1 MTGGGIVR
9 IIFLV
14 TLRFGPLDEEC
25 QRDPGTVPWDGDK
38 PAIQCYSHRT
48 RKTLDTGRTE
58 ATDTR
63 QGITIRMTTVQ
74 RTLAALRS
82 PLSSNAP

>member
-1 MTGGGIVR
+1 MAVQGRCTWGS
-9 IIFLV
+9 
-14 TLRFGPLDEEC
+14 
-25 QRDPGTVPWDGDK
+25 DK
-38 PAIQCYSHRT
+38 RAIQCYSHRT

-63 QGITIRMTTVQ
+63 QGITVRMTTVQ